1 MPRTCSLLCTTLL
14 LMLAAPLAPAQ
25 ERDSVDALLAALAP
39 IEQLQGRFQQ
49 RQYDDS
55 GEELA
60 VSSGRFRLLRPG
72 YFAWE
77 ILRPD
82 NQLIV
87 ADPDHIWHFD
97 RDLETVT
104 RRPVS
109 GQDMAPLQILGG
121 DEQALRRSFAVE
133 QTGPGQFEVV
143 PLGDAAGFER
153 LSLRFSDGDIER
165 MTVRD
170 DLRQKVVVEFK
181 ALDYTSPLAPE
192 DFAFVPPPGADVF
205 YHDE

>member
-1 MPRTCSLLCTTLL
+1 MPRTCSSLCITLL
-14 LMLAAPLAPAQ
+14 LMLAAPLASAQ

-39 IEQLQGRFQQ
+39 IEQLQGDFQQ
-49 RQYDDS
+49 RQYDDN

-87 ADPDHIWHFD
+87 AGPDYIWHFD

-104 RRPVS
+104 RRPV
-109 GQDMAPLQILGG
+109 GAQGMTPLQILGG

-133 QTGPGQFEVV
+133 QTGPEQFEVI
-143 PLGDAAGFER
+143 PLGEEAGFQR

-170 DLRQKVVVEFK
+170 DLQQKVVVEFK

>member
-1 MPRTCSLLCTTLL
+1 MPRICSVLYITLL
-14 LMLAAPLAPAQ
+14 LMLAAPLAAAQ
-25 ERDSVDALLAALAP
+25 EGDAVDALLAALAP
-39 IEQLQGRFQQ
+39 IDQLQGRFQQ
-49 RQYDDS
+49 RQYDDN

-87 ADPDHIWHFD
+87 ADPDYIWHFD

-121 DEQALRRSFAVE
+121 DEEALRRSFAVE
-133 QTGPGQFEVV
+133 QTGPEQFEVV
-143 PLGDAAGFER
+143 PLGDTAGFER

-170 DLRQKVVVEFK
+170 DLQQEVVVEFK

-192 DFAFVPPPGADVF
+192 DFAFVPPPEADVF

>member
-1 MPRTCSLLCTTLL
+1 MPRSLFIVLL
-14 LMLAAPLAPAQ
+14 LLFAAPLAPAQ

-55 GEELA
+55 GNELA

-77 ILRPD
+77 IMQPD

-87 ADPDHIWHFD
+87 AGPDYIWHFD

-109 GQDMAPLQILGG
+109 AQGMTPLQILGG
-121 DEQALRRSFAVE
+121 DEGALRRNFDVE
-133 QTGPGQFEVV
+133 QTEPQQFEVV
-143 PLGDAAGFER
+143 PRGEDAGFQR
-153 LSLRFSDGDIER
+153 LSLRFSDGDIAQ

-170 DLRQKVVVEFK
+170 ELQQKVVVDFE

>member
-1 MPRTCSLLCTTLL
+1 MRFTCNSLCITLL
-14 LMLAAPLAPAQ
+14 LMLATPHAPAR

-39 IEQLQGRFQQ
+39 IEQLQGDFQQ
-49 RQYDDS
+49 RQYDDN

-77 ILRPD
+77 IMRPD

-87 ADPDHIWHFD
+87 AGPDYIWHLD

-133 QTGPGQFEVV
+133 KTGPEQFEVI
-143 PLGDAAGFER
+143 PLGEKAGFQR

-165 MTVRD
+165 MTVHD
-170 DLRQKVVVEFK
+170 DLQQKVVVEFE

-192 DFAFVPPPGADVF
+192 DFAFVPPSGADVF